1 MANNAVTAKSRAIS
15 GKLLTRD
22 DYTSLLHKNS
32 VGAVAGALKTRP
44 LYAEAFADINEA
56 AIHRAQAEALIDR
69 SVFGTYLRV
78 AKFSAEG
85 KHGIMS
91 FYIRRIEC
99 EQLIKAVAAIASGA
113 QESFMFSFPEYVTGH
128 ICFDPISVAKA
139 KDLKALADILADT
152 PYRRPLSEMLRADPP
167 DINRIIT
174 AINVCYIKWAFT
186 HINESSKG
194 KNRELLKDFF
204 LRKTD
209 ADNLLMC
216 LRMVSAFKLEPD
228 RINELLIPYH
238 RRLRQKDI
246 DEALKLPDPVP
257 TLMELFVSRRIAAVR
272 VSDIPEINVNASDH
286 RYFRHRLAVS
296 SNETESLYSL
306 MMLLKTESTNLFRII
321 EGIRYG
327 LPPEETE
334 KYLIMQ

>member
-44 LYAEAFADINEA
+44 LYADAFADINEA
-56 AIHRAQAEALIDR
+56 AIHRAQAEQLIER
-69 SVFGTYLRV
+69 SVFNTYMRV
-78 AKFSAEG
+78 SRFSASG
-85 KHGIMS
+85 KNSIMS
-91 FYIRRIEC
+91 FYIRRIES
-99 EQLIKAVAAIASGA
+99 EQLIKAVTAIASGS
-113 QESFMFSFPEYVTGH
+113 QESFMFSFPEYVTEH
-128 ICFDPISVAKA
+128 ICYDPIAVASA
-139 KDLKALADILADT
+139 KSLSGLADILAGT
-152 PYRRPLSEMLRADPP
+152 PYRRPLTEMLRADSP

-174 AINVCYIKWAFT
+174 AVNVCYIKWAFAR
-186 HINESSKG
+186 INECSSG
-194 KNRELLKDFF
+194 KERQLLKDFF

-216 LRMVSAFKLEPD
+216 LRTVSAFGLEPD

-238 RRLRQKDI
+238 KRLRQKEI
-246 DEALKLPDPVP
+246 DEALKLADPVP
-257 TLMELFVSRRIAAVR
+257 ALLEMFVTERIATAQ
-272 VSDIPEINVNASDH
+272 VSDIPEVNVNASEY

>member
-1 MANNAVTAKSRAIS
+1 MANNAVTAKSRAIY

-56 AIHRAQAEALIDR
+56 AIHRAQAEHLIER
-69 SVFGTYLRV
+69 SVFDNYMRV
-78 AKFSAEG
+78 ARFSAAG
-85 KHGIMS
+85 KNSIMS
-91 FYIRRIEC
+91 FYIRQIEA
-99 EQLIKAVAAIASGA
+99 EQLIKAVIAIVSGS
-113 QESFMFSFPEYVTGH
+113 QESYMFSFPEYVTEH
-128 ICFDPISVAKA
+128 ICFDPIRVASA
-139 KDLKALADILADT
+139 KDLSSLADILAGT
-152 PYRRPLSEMLRADPP
+152 PYRRPLTDMLRADSP

-174 AINVCYIKWAFT
+174 AVNVCYIKWAFDR
-186 HINESSKG
+186 INESSSG
-194 KNRELLKDFF
+194 KTRQLLKDFF

-216 LRMVSAFKLEPD
+216 LRTVSAFGLDAD

-238 RRLRQKDI
+238 KRLRQKDI

-257 TLMELFVSRRIAAVR
+257 ALLDMFVSERIATAQ
-272 VSDIPEINVNASDH
+272 VSDIPEINVSASDY

-296 SNETESLYSL
+296 SGETESLYSL
-306 MMLLKTESTNLFRII
+306 MILLRTESTNLFRII